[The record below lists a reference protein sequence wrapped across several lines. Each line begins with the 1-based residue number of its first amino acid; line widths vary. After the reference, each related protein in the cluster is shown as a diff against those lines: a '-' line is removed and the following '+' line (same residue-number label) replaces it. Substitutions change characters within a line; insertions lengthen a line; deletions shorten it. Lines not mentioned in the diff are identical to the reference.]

1 MKKILIISL
10 VFCLLLAAC
19 NSLSVENSSE
29 PITESAD
36 SSVGASDE
44 SSTIR
49 DEESSVTEESSESPE
64 SSGEAFEETSSE
76 QSENSQPEPSEDPLY
91 AAVKYGDV
99 VHLRCFTDDKYIGD
113 AVLKVEDSTASFIKS
128 DEAYPESVVTELVKR
143 LEGQSRWDEAIEI
156 NEGQHKYIFYV
167 NMVNQVVEP
176 SYTVPKDWD
185 YRFKDVEVRRFK
197 YLYDGHPIEN
207 DDGDIYGFNDRL
219 TETCSDWCGC
229 MQFVCDASASSVLEN
244 QGKVSYSAANLTDD
258 TRKTVWS
265 EGVDGLG
272 IGETVE
278 ITQMY
283 AGSGYPELDFYSIC
297 IVNGYAENK
306 TKWQE
311 NGRVKSL
318 KLYYQGEYMG
328 LITLEDTINPQYI
341 DISALQ
347 MKIGN
352 GYKAEF
358 KFEIAEV
365 YEGSKYEDVCLTG
378 ISIDFK
384 GIYAH

>member
-10 VFCLLLAAC
+10 AFCLLLAAC
-19 NSLSVENSSE
+19 NSVTLENASE

-44 SSTIR
+44 STKIR
-49 DEESSVTEESSESPE
+49 DEESSITEERSESPE
-64 SSGEAFEETSSE
+64 SSGESFEETSGGMP
-76 QSENSQPEPSEDPLY
+76 ENSQPEPSEDPFDS
-91 AAVKYGDV
+91 AVKYGDL
-99 VHLRCFTDDKYIGD
+99 VHLRCFKDDKYIGD
-113 AVLKVEDSTASFIKS
+113 AVLKVEDTAVSFIKS

-143 LEGQSRWDEAIEI
+143 VQGQSRWDEAIQI
-156 NEGQHKYIFYV
+156 NEGQHKYGFYV

-176 SYTVPKDWD
+176 SYTIPKDWD
-185 YRFKDVEVRRFK
+185 YRFEDVEVRRFI
-197 YLYDGHPIEN
+197 YFYDGQPIEN
-207 DDGDIYGFNDRL
+207 DDADIYGFSDRL
-219 TETCSDWCGC
+219 TETCSNWCGC

-244 QGKVSYSAANLTDD
+244 QGKVSYSAVNLTDD
-258 TRKTVWS
+258 TRKTVWA